1 MTSSASSSIS
11 DERKI
16 EIFRTMA
23 RAWHEQDWD
32 TCASLFAP
40 EGVLH
45 SVMLQPIVGRDTIH
59 QRISKLGAANKKVTL
74 NIQRIGVLDGV
85 LIVQRVDEIVIDG
98 KRGECPAMSVVEFEG
113 DKIARWL
120 DYYDRATLARAAQYT
135 PQQEHH

>member
-1 MTSSASSSIS
+1 MSTSTSN
-11 DERKI
+11 DRKI

-32 TCASLFAP
+32 TCAGLFADN
-40 EGVLH
+40 GVLH
-45 SVMLQPIVGRDTIH
+45 SVMLAPVVGRQAIH
-59 QRISKLGAANKKVTL
+59 ERISRLGAPNKKVTL

-98 KRGECPAMSVVEFEG
+98 KRGECPAMSVIEFDG

-120 DYYDRATLARAAQYT
+120 DYYDRATLARAAGHT
-135 PQQEHH
+135 AQQEQH